1 MGAII
6 GPKIGPNP
14 RIGPILA
21 HWSHFGRLG
30 LSSGED
36 LTPTMQLWISKVDF
50 FQSSGVEMF
59 GNTQALLRRDV
70 FLISGSYCWK

>member
-1 MGAII
+1 MV
-6 GPKIGPNP
+6 PKIGPNS
-14 RIGPILA
+14 GPQN
-21 HWSHFGRLG
+21 WSHFGPLVPFWPQRFEFWGRL
-30 LSSGED
+30 D
-36 LTPTMQLWISKVDF
+36 PPTMQLWISKVDF